1 MVTNNQRKTIGI
13 VLLVISIIGL
23 GAWIIFEN
31 SKPQTSAELLD
42 EMMIS
47 EDLAGDL
54 AFSEDTDNEQTIDI
68 ISNYLPLEDGSQISQ
83 FFTLDSGD
91 DTVLLVETTPGL
103 VDGQLQIKHAREI
116 NRDIYEDLMD

>member
-13 VLLVISIIGL
+13 ALLVISIIGL

-31 SKPQTSAELLD
+31 SRPQTSAELLD

-54 AFSEDTDNEQTIDI
+54 SFSEDTDNEQTVDI

-91 DTVLLVETTPGL
+91 DTILLVETTPGL

-116 NRDIYEDLMD
+116 DRDVYEDLMD

>member
-13 VLLVISIIGL
+13 ALLIISIIGL

-42 EMMIS
+42 EMMLS

-54 AFSEDTDNEQTIDI
+54 AFSEDTDNEQTVDI

-116 NRDIYEDLMD
+116 DRDVYEDLMD

>member
-13 VLLVISIIGL
+13 ALLVISIIGL

-31 SKPQTSAELLD
+31 SRPQTSAELLD

-54 AFSEDTDNEQTIDI
+54 AFSEDTDNEQTVDI
-68 ISNYLPLEDGSQISQ
+68 ISNYLPIEDDSQISQ

-116 NRDIYEDLMD
+116 DRDVYEDLMD

>member
-13 VLLVISIIGL
+13 ALLIISIIGL

-54 AFSEDTDNEQTIDI
+54 AFSEDTDDEQTIDI
-68 ISNYLPLEDGSQISQ
+68 ISNYFPLEDGSQISQ

>member
-1 MVTNNQRKTIGI
+1 
-13 VLLVISIIGL
+13 
-23 GAWIIFEN
+23 
-31 SKPQTSAELLD
+31 
-42 EMMIS
+42 MMIS

-54 AFSEDTDNEQTIDI
+54 AFSEDTDNEQTVDI
-68 ISNYLPLEDGSQISQ
+68 ISNYFPLEDGSQISQ

>member
-13 VLLVISIIGL
+13 ALLIISIIGL

-54 AFSEDTDNEQTIDI
+54 AFSEDTDDEQTIDI
-68 ISNYLPLEDGSQISQ
+68 ISNYFPLEDGSQISQ

-116 NRDIYEDLMD
+116 NRDIYEDLMG

>member
-31 SKPQTSAELLD
+31 SRPQTSAELLD

-54 AFSEDTDNEQTIDI
+54 AFSEDTDNEQTVDI

-116 NRDIYEDLMD
+116 DRDVYEDLMD

>member
-1 MVTNNQRKTIGI
+1 MVNNNQRKTIGI
-13 VLLVISIIGL
+13 ALLIISIIGL

-31 SKPQTSAELLD
+31 SRPQTSAELLD
-42 EMMIS
+42 EIMIF

-54 AFSEDTDNEQTIDI
+54 SFSEATDNEQTVDI
-68 ISNYLPLEDGSQISQ
+68 ISNYLPIEDSSHISQ

-103 VDGQLQIKHAREI
+103 VDEQLQIKHAREI
-116 NRDIYEDLMD
+116 DRDVYEDLMD

>member
-1 MVTNNQRKTIGI
+1 MVTNHQRKTIGI

-31 SKPQTSAELLD
+31 SRPQTSAELLD

-54 AFSEDTDNEQTIDI
+54 AFSEDTDNEQTVDI

-116 NRDIYEDLMD
+116 DRDVYEDLMD

>member
-13 VLLVISIIGL
+13 ALLIISIIGL

-54 AFSEDTDNEQTIDI
+54 AFSEDTDDEQTIDI
-68 ISNYLPLEDGSQISQ
+68 ISNYFPLEDGSQISQ
-83 FFTLDSGD
+83 FFILDSGD

>member
-13 VLLVISIIGL
+13 ALLIISIIGL

-31 SKPQTSAELLD
+31 SKPQTSAELLH

-54 AFSEDTDNEQTIDI
+54 AFSEDTDDEQTIDI
-68 ISNYLPLEDGSQISQ
+68 ISNYFPLEDGSQISQ